1 MKELRALI
9 AIEAKLVFREPITW
23 LAAIALPSVILLIF
37 GSIFPPEPD
46 PALGGL
52 RFIDVF
58 VPSLVVITLGTL
70 GIQTLPIRLATY
82 REKGVLRRLSTTPAH
97 PARLLAAQLV
107 IYMVTSVIALVLLVI
122 VATVA
127 FGVPLPAHPLG
138 YVVAFLLG
146 MTSLFAIGLLVAAV
160 APSNRAATAIAIPM
174 FFAVM
179 FLGGVYFPR
188 VNLPDVLVR
197 IGDFT
202 PPGVQGLQDA
212 WLGTAPQLAPL
223 LGMAV
228 VTVVSA
234 RSPSGRSGG
243 SDTRRAPSGAR
254 AGVALRHEHDHE
266 AGVGALRRRAGAR
279 CGYVLLAV
287 ATILGLLEG
296 PADATCRLTTLAIA
310 GVAAAWIYILFT
322 RMPEPRRDD
331 HVRMVVFFVGVLVL
345 ASILMLRQP
354 AFFVFMISGFF
365 YASYL
370 RPLPLAV
377 VGVGA
382 TSILVNSLIVRPA
395 ADARGVDLYLVIIS
409 VQTVVIGAGVY
420 VGERMTEQNEE
431 RRQALA
437 RLEAATIE
445 NAGLHAQLLTQAREA
460 GVLDERQRMA
470 REIHDTI
477 AQGLIG
483 IVTQLEAADQ
493 ARDRPADRDRH
504 LENAERLARESLTEA
519 RRSVEASMPAAL
531 EVGTLPDAIADV
543 AREWSEI
550 NAVPVAVAVTGEVVA
565 LHPEIEV
572 ALLRIAQE
580 ALANVARHAG
590 AAHAWLTL
598 SYMGDVVTLDV
609 RDDGMGFRVDEPGS
623 GEGPGS
629 G

>member
-1 MKELRALI
+1 MSVTTKPAFERFGDM
-9 AIEAKLVFREPITW
+9 LV
-23 LAAIALPSVILLIF
+23 
-37 GSIFPPEPD
+37 
-46 PALGGL
+46 
-52 RFIDVF
+52 
-58 VPSLVVITLGTL
+58 
-70 GIQTLPIRLATY
+70 
-82 REKGVLRRLSTTPAH
+82 
-97 PARLLAAQLV
+97 
-107 IYMVTSVIALVLLVI
+107 
-122 VATVA
+122 
-127 FGVPLPAHPLG
+127 
-138 YVVAFLLG
+138 
-146 MTSLFAIGLLVAAV
+146 
-160 APSNRAATAIAIPM
+160 
-174 FFAVM
+174 
-179 FLGGVYFPR
+179 
-188 VNLPDVLVR
+188 
-197 IGDFT
+197 
-202 PPGVQGLQDA
+202 
-212 WLGTAPQLAPL
+212 
-223 LGMAV
+223 
-228 VTVVSA
+228 
-234 RSPSGRSGG
+234 
-243 SDTRRAPSGAR
+243 
-254 AGVALRHEHDHE
+254 
-266 AGVGALRRRAGAR
+266 AR

-296 PADATCRLTTLAIA
+296 PGDTTDRLTTLAIA
-310 GVAAAWIYILFT
+310 GAAAAWIYVLFT

-331 HVRMVVFFVGVLVL
+331 RVRMAVFFVGVLVL

-354 AFFVFMISGFF
+354 VFFVFMISGFF

-382 TSILVNSLIVRPA
+382 TSILVNSLIIGLPQTTEA
-395 ADARGVDLYLVIIS
+395 WTFYLVIIS

-420 VGERMTEQNEE
+420 VGERITEQNEE

-493 ARDRPADRDRH
+493 ARDRPGDRDRH
-504 LENAERLARESLTEA
+504 LDNAERLARESLTEA

-531 EVGTLPDAIADV
+531 EIGTLPDAIADV
-543 AREWSEI
+543 AREWSEM
-550 NAVPVAVAVTGEVVA
+550 NTVPVAVAVTGEVVS

-609 RDDGMGFRVDEPGS
+609 RDDGTGFRVDEPRSGDGAGFGLSGMRQRVARVAGS
-623 GEGPGS
+623 LAIESEPGGGTAVS
-629 G
+629 ARVPAIAAGTASVVAAP